1 MEKIFFDKYFN
12 KKTNIENI
20 KLTADVVVDTN
31 VLLAAYQWK
40 EVTLKEVTDVM
51 HQLLND
57 NRLRIPSHVFNEFID
72 QRPKRIADIIQKIDN
87 ELLNKVQKPSKLVS
101 VVPFLEMLPD
111 SNEYLELEK
120 ELLEIRKRYHEKT
133 KELINT
139 VRSFF
144 DHDLVLDMFQ
154 TIIQQGYYGL
164 DDVAVNAIEEE
175 AKERA
180 KKKQPP
186 LTGGDNGKKENS
198 YGDYYIWKQILSLD
212 NDVLFI
218 TADKKEDWVL
228 KDHHGNV
235 LSPRRE
241 LVEEF
246 YEVSGGKSFFILTP
260 KQFVELFKPQVSEG
274 VSKDLEEVEKEKY
287 QILTYFIRDVLL
299 KSDPG
304 GLFFLTERED
314 EYDSEVNEI
323 MKVLPMITRVN
334 QLTTAIHNIF
344 EENLGG
350 NVGKVE
356 DFLEI
361 SERIFFVKE
370 ALDRERNII

>member
-1 MEKIFFDKYFN
+1 MKEEFFNKYFN

-51 HQLLND
+51 HQLASD

-72 QRPKRIADIIQKIDN
+72 QRPKRIAEIIQKIDN

-111 SNEYLELEK
+111 SKEYLKLE
-120 ELLEIRKRYHEKT
+120 EDLIESRKKYHEKI

-144 DHDLVLDMFQ
+144 DHDPVLDKFQ
-154 TIIQQGYYGL
+154 TIIQRGYYGL
-164 DDVAVNAIEEE
+164 DDATINAIEEE
-175 AKERA
+175 AKERS

-186 LTGGDNGKKENS
+186 LTGGDNGKKENA
-198 YGDYYIWKQILSLD
+198 YGDYYVWKHILSLG

-228 KDHHGNV
+228 KDHHGNF

-246 YEVSGGKSFFILTP
+246 YEESGGKSFFILTP
-260 KQFVELFKPQVSEG
+260 KQFVELFKPQLSEG
-274 VSKDLEEVEKEKY
+274 VYRDLEEIEEEKY
-287 QILTYFIRDVLL
+287 NNLTDPIRRILLD
-299 KSDPG
+299 SDPA
-304 GLFFLTERED
+304 GLYSLTKQED
-314 EYDSEVNEI
+314 EYDSEVGRIIEI
-323 MKVLPMITRVN
+323 LPLITQTN
-334 QLTTAIHNIF
+334 QLTVEIYNIF
-344 EENLGG
+344 SYYLGAHAG
-350 NVGKVE
+350 NVE
-356 DFLEI
+356 EYTQIARSIYLL
-361 SERIFFVKE
+361 KE
-370 ALDRERNII
+370 LSDL